1 MTLQLIGQL
10 IEVEPT
16 ESTNKNTGKVTQHT
30 TITVMFDGLNDKG
43 YVKRTVETIQLDE
56 DYMEKL
62 EDNIGKYIA
71 ISYNIM
77 NTAKGTYVFPDNT
90 MPVMV
95 LDKNPLDYTRF
106 KKTKE
111 TKK

>member
-16 ESTNKNTGKVTQHT
+16 ESTNKNTGKVTHHT

-43 YVKRTVETIQLDE
+43 YIKRTVETIQLDE
-56 DYMEKL
+56 DYLEQL
-62 EDNIGKYIA
+62 EDNIRKYIA
-71 ISYNIM
+71 ISYNVM
-77 NTAKGTYVFPDNT
+77 NTAKGTYVFPDST

-95 LDKNPLDYTRF
+95 LDKNPLVYDRY
-106 KKTKE
+106 KKQKE
-111 TKK
+111 KK